1 MFFRYLA
8 GCTLVLVAFSSPA
21 FAGQVTP
28 EGAEQ
33 LKSLIQNHLDL
44 RQKVEQAMGN
54 EMIVTGKL
62 SVEPA
67 GAYYKVIFPHLSEK
81 YSDGKIFDM
90 GNLALNAMP
99 GATDKEWKVSFSIPA
114 PLYMKDAGGKLL
126 WQVDMGNQKASGVW
140 NADLQSFTKLNADY
154 KDVKLVVNESSSSMP
169 AEIKLAAV
177 TVGTDLTLGSN
188 GFYSGS
194 GNAALSGLSSV
205 TEDVDVKIGRIGVDS
220 MVKDFDP
227 KIVQQVT
234 EQVSAIGESGG
245 SFIDV
250 NSSQK
255 NGLAIF
261 NMVTDVLGKSSDGFD
276 STFSIEDLSVS
287 GKKEGGDPLS
297 FSLGKAQIGF
307 KTADFHSGL
316 VKIGLSF
323 GYEKAVSSG
332 IPAYLETLV
341 PAQFSTD
348 LSFNNLPYAK
358 LVDLGRS
365 AVAAD
370 PNKTPQG
377 SSLSV
382 VTQIPQILTESG
394 ANLTQK
400 TSATA
405 PSYTVKSEGTLK
417 ANSKAIK
424 GFTAEQNMEINGLDV
439 LIAQLT
445 EQGKIPNNPSGA
457 DIQSML
463 GVLTMLQMTGQQK
476 PDAPSVRTY
485 RLTLDELGQTL
496 LNGSDLSAFA
506 KGK

>member
-8 GCTLVLVAFSSPA
+8 GCALTLVVLSSPA

-44 RQKVEQAMGN
+44 RQKVKQAMGT
-54 EMIVTGKL
+54 EMMVTGKL

-67 GAYYKVIFPHLSEK
+67 GAYYKVTFPHLSEK
-81 YSDGKIFDM
+81 YPDGKVFDM

-99 GATDKEWKVSFSIPA
+99 GSTDKEWKVSFSIPA
-114 PLYMKDAGGKLL
+114 PLYVKDAAGKLL

-140 NADLQSFTKLNADY
+140 NVDLQSFTKLNADY
-154 KDVKLVVNESSSSMP
+154 KDVKLVVNESPSSMP

-177 TVGTDLTLGSN
+177 TVGTDLTLGSS
-188 GFYSGS
+188 GFYSGFA
-194 GNAALSGLSSV
+194 NAALSGLSSV
-205 TEDVDVKIGRIGVDS
+205 TEDVNVKIGKIAVES
-220 MVKDFDP
+220 TVKDFDP
-227 KIVQQVT
+227 KVVQQFT
-234 EQVSAIGESGG
+234 EQAVAIGESGG
-245 SFIDV
+245 SFVDTD
-250 NSSQK
+250 SSQK
-255 NGLAIF
+255 NALAIF
-261 NMVTDVLGKSSDGFD
+261 NMVTDVVGKSSDGFD
-276 STFSIEDLSVS
+276 STFSVADLSVS
-287 GKKEGGDPLS
+287 GKKEGGEPLS

-307 KTADFHSGL
+307 RTADFRSGL
-316 VKIGLSF
+316 IKFGLKL
-323 GYEKAVSSG
+323 GYEKAASSG
-332 IPAYLETLV
+332 MPAYLETLV

-365 AVAAD
+365 TVAAD
-370 PNKTPQG
+370 
-377 SSLSV
+377 SSKASQESPFSV
-382 VTQIPQILTESG
+382 VTQIPQVLTESG

-405 PSYTVKSEGTLK
+405 PYYTVKSEGTLK

-439 LIAQLT
+439 LITKLT
-445 EQGKIPNNPSGA
+445 EQSKIPGNPNSA
-457 DIQSML
+457 DIQNTL

-485 RLTLDELGQTL
+485 RLTLDELGRTL